1 MSKDPPVIDLEA
13 MPFSEVCNKLK
24 RLRLFEPSL
33 GVLGFFFVSVFLIC
47 GFFYL
52 DYGIDSKGFVFPL
65 RSERFVWLRNGN
77 LGQNRKVE
85 FLSEEGIG
93 CDLFDGDWVWDDSYP
108 LYESKNCPF
117 VDQGF
122 RCSENGRPDLFYTKW
137 RWQPRICN
145 LPR

>member
-1 MSKDPPVIDLEA
+1 MSKNPSVIDLEA
-13 MPFSEVCNKLK
+13 MPFSEVFSKLK

-33 GVLGFFFVSVFLIC
+33 GVFGFFFVSICLIC
-47 GFFYL
+47 SFFFL
-52 DYGIDSKGFVFPL
+52 DYRTASSRFVFPL
-65 RSERFVWLRNGN
+65 RSERFVWLRKAKF
-77 LGQNRKVE
+77 GQNRTVE
-85 FLSEEGIG
+85 FLSEEGFE

-137 RWQPRICN
+137 KWQPKFCN